1 MPQQARNDVAV
12 EVNAAV
18 ARIKSAKVGEL
29 QGTVRTVTKDLM
41 SKLPK
46 ADIVYLEQMM
56 LATFCSAIRDDKS
69 LSETEKAK
77 RIEAYN
83 REVRKTFVR
92 PQQSAPPKGNRQKQ
106 VMPPKQEMSQ
116 EITPQI
122 GPGTILATHY
132 PTGELFAID
141 PLSSRLSLVSA
152 RLGEPSGIAVKSTGE
167 IVVVD
172 AKHGTVQGVE
182 ATTGRHTFTFTGEG
196 LWNQRPI
203 AIALESDRSAVVAT
217 SHRIIRVNL
226 ITGAQQLLSHGNL
239 LAKISGI
246 TVDISGLILVTDLSG
261 KIIEVDPETGSQR
274 LLSEKGK
281 LHHPRAP
288 IIESGESMF
297 VGTAGDSASVIR
309 VQRSNGA
316 QTVVAT
322 GPFSTIAGMALE
334 KGKSIIVAD
343 NGRGAP
349 GDGFI
354 ARVDLQSGQITKLVF
369 AQTSKWRFLNGRAVA
384 VIPGR

>member
-77 RIEAYN
+77 KIEAYN
-83 REVRKTFVR
+83 REVRNTFVR
-92 PQQSAPPKGNRQKQ
+92 PQPPPKGNKQKEL
-106 VMPPKQEMSQ
+106 MPPKQEQSQ

-141 PLSSRLSLVSA
+141 PVSNRLSLVSA
-152 RLGEPSGIAVKSTGE
+152 RLGEPSGIAVKTTGE
-167 IVVVD
+167 IVVLD

-226 ITGAQQLLSHGNL
+226 ITGAQQLLSQGNL

-246 TVDISGLILVTDLSG
+246 TVDISGLILVTDLAG
-261 KIIEVDPETGSQR
+261 KIIEVNSETGSQR

-288 IIESGESMF
+288 IIESGETML

-309 VQRSNGA
+309 VQRSNGT

-334 KGKSIIVAD
+334 KGKSVVVAD

-354 ARVDLQSGQITKLVF
+354 ARVDLQSGQIRKLVF
-369 AQTSKWRFLNGRAVA
+369 AQTSNWRFLNGRGVA
-384 VIPGR
+384 VMPGR